1 MKTLQF
7 AILSAPVICGIL
19 EGTIG
24 LKTVNAQLIP
34 DSTVSSLVTGTTTQT
49 VNGGVRSGSNLF
61 HSFSQ
66 FSIPT
71 NGKVLFNNDSTIQNI
86 FSRVTGAAP
95 SLINGSITT
104 KGTTNLFLL
113 NPNGILF
120 GPKASL
126 SIGGSFVG
134 TTAERV
140 LFDRG
145 GSFGVGGVT
154 PDALL
159 TLNVPIG
166 LQFGSRPGPITI
178 NQTTLRVPSNQS
190 LLLAGNQLNITG
202 KLYAEGGRMDLAS
215 IDGAGIVELI
225 KNDRN
230 ALGLR
235 IPETIARGNLTIGA
249 DLSTELV
256 TRLYTEAPQ
265 GGSLNITAQN
275 ADLLGDTA
283 IYGGVKGKT
292 LPNSLS
298 GDLNFDIRDR
308 LFLDYA
314 AITNRVNTGSQ
325 GHAGNINIR
334 AGSLH
339 MISGSFLSATTRGIG
354 NAGSVQVAVRD
365 GIWLDGQDDTG
376 APTGIFSSVRSTAI
390 GRGGNVNLNA
400 KTITFTNGA
409 IIELV
414 TQGKGDAGRVTLQ
427 AQDQI
432 LFTGAVRKPD
442 ITGVWY
448 SSSILNDVSKTG
460 IGNGGDIQ
468 LVAPTIEF
476 KNGAELLV
484 NSRGQGN
491 AGNILVQ
498 ASKSL
503 VLDGKSDRGIATAFQ
518 SDVEKT
524 GIGNGGNI
532 TIQTPLFQASRGAF
546 ISVDSAGKGG
556 AGNLDIK
563 ADRIVLFDGAN
574 LQANANDGNQGNI
587 TLQSQSLSLR
597 DQSHITAIATG
608 KASGGN
614 ITIRSD
620 LIIGLGDS
628 DIVANAIEGRGGN
641 IKITVQGM
649 FGFQYRDRLTTEND
663 ITASSEF
670 GINGNVQVNTIGI
683 NPANALNALPADVVD
698 STTQIADRCGNAKG
712 GSLVATGRGGIPQG
726 PAKKGTDRLWNDV
739 RPLTATPA
747 IPIAMTA
754 STPPIVEANA
764 LQLDQSGAIVLVTAH
779 PLAEPL
785 GTRIAT
791 CAQTPNPKRPST

>member
-1 MKTLQF
+1 MKTLKF
-7 AILSAPVICGIL
+7 AILSAPAICGIL
-19 EGTIG
+19 EGTLY

-34 DSTVSSLVTGTTTQT
+34 DTTFSTLVTGTTTQT
-49 VNGGVRSGSNLF
+49 VNGGVRSGNNLF

-71 NGKVLFNNDSTIQNI
+71 NGKVLFNNDNTVQTI
-86 FSRVTGAAP
+86 FSRVTGSTP

-104 KGTTNLFLL
+104 RGTANLFLL

-126 SIGGSFVG
+126 SLGGSFVG

-145 GSFGVGGVT
+145 GSFGIGTVK

-166 LQFGSRPGPITI
+166 LQFGSRPGPIEI

-190 LLLAGNQLNITG
+190 LLLAGNNLNITG

-215 IDGAGIVELI
+215 INGAGVIELF
-225 KNDRN
+225 KDDRN

-235 IPETIARGNLTIGA
+235 VPESINRGNLTIGA
-249 DLSTELV
+249 DLSTDLV

-265 GGSLNITAQN
+265 GGSLTVTAQN

-283 IYGGVKGKT
+283 IYGGVKGT
-292 LPNSLS
+292 TNRLA

-314 AITNRVNTGSQ
+314 AITNRVNTGSK

-339 MISGSFLSATTRGIG
+339 MIGGSFLSATTRGIG
-354 NAGSVQVAVRD
+354 NAGSVQVAVRN
-365 GIWLDGQDDTG
+365 GIWLDGQDTTG

-390 GRGGNVNLNA
+390 GNGGNVSLNA
-400 KTITFTNGA
+400 NNIRFTNGA
-409 IIELV
+409 IIELI
-414 TQGKGDAGRVTLQ
+414 TQGKGNAGRVSLQ
-427 AQDQI
+427 ASDRI
-432 LFTGAVRKPD
+432 LFAGAVKKPD
-442 ITGVWY
+442 SSGIWY
-448 SSSILNDVSKTG
+448 SSSILNDVGKTG
-460 IGNGGDIQ
+460 IGNGGDID

-476 KNGAELLV
+476 TNGADLLV

-503 VLDGKSDRGIATAFQ
+503 TLDGKSDRGIATAFQ

-524 GIGNGGNI
+524 GVGNGGNI

-556 AGNLDIK
+556 AGNLEIK
-563 ADRIVLFDGAN
+563 ADRITLFDNAN

-587 TLQSQSLSLR
+587 TLQSKSLSLR

-614 ITIRSD
+614 ISINSD

-628 DIVANAIEGRGGN
+628 DIVANAIEGQGGN
-641 IKITVQGM
+641 IKITTQGM
-649 FGFQYRDRLTTEND
+649 FGFQYRDRLTSDND

-683 NPANALNALPADVVD
+683 NPANALNELPSEVSD
-698 STTQIADRCGNAKG
+698 SSRQIADRCGASKT
-712 GSLVATGRGGIPQG
+712 SSFIATGRGGMPQS
-726 PAKKGTDRLWNDV
+726 PMKKQGSDRLWNDV
-739 RPLTATPA
+739 RPLTTTHRSA
-747 IPIAMTA
+747 PIALTMPK
-754 STPPIVEANA
+754 PPIVEATA
-764 LQLDQSGAIVLVTAH
+764 FSRDETGAIALIAPSPIAPH
-779 PLAEPL
+779 SS
-785 GTRIAT
+785 AT
-791 CAQTPNPKRPST
+791 CALPTMP